1 MHMLRWEYF
10 PGHRI
15 IIVRV
20 SVGFFE
26 HNIIILFG
34 NHCFFRN
41 QNYVEISNMKSG
53 SKSWAKK
60 KNRPTEPVY
69 VNKKTR
75 KKDQQ
80 WKDKM
85 PFFGEL
91 GIQRNLLQ
99 IWFFK

>member
-1 MHMLRWEYF
+1 M
-10 PGHRI
+10 GQN
-15 IIVRV
+15 
-20 SVGFFE
+20 FE
-26 HNIIILFG
+26 P
-34 NHCFFRN
+34 
-41 QNYVEISNMKSG
+41 
-53 SKSWAKK
+53 K

-69 VNKKTR
+69 VNKKKTR

-99 IWFFK
+99 I